1 MPTTFG
7 GRIMYILEQYSGSFV
22 RGAANT
28 MIIALIST
36 FIGCIIGFVVG
47 IIQTIPT
54 DRK

>member
-36 FIGCIIGFVVG
+36 FIGCITVSYTHLDVYKR
-47 IIQTIPT
+47 QL
-54 DRK
+54 